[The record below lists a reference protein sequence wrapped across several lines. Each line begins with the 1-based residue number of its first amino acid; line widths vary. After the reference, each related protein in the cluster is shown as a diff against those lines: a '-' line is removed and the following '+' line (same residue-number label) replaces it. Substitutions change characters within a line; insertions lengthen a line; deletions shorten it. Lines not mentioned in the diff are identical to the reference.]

1 MRAFYEPVALTHP
14 EISDIARALNVMQ
27 RSPIHSSGVYWCRCP
42 AGVTPDL
49 YVSHLRNV
57 ELEDDDAWDADS
69 ADISP
74 SAHGKP
80 CPPRLLLDA
89 QGMHAGRPVCL
100 LGEEEDSHHA
110 WQLRSA
116 NQAVALHRLM
126 SQSAQ
131 LVLAPMAMQFDL
143 ARQMICLRNAWP
155 EHHLIW
161 KMHDSPEM
169 LAIATV
175 RTRKIW
181 QLQDLDADALKRA
194 SIQTWRYTQPLSFDA
209 CRYQP
214 LSLWQVLWNYVQRC
228 PLSVAH
234 TMCTPRLQEMTVRLH
249 RIDHLP
255 AHGLGHIARTLL
267 HQVQAGPKTASALM
281 QWQNAEPEDLLR
293 ALMGLLFIRVFTA
306 DPFDDPECNGS
317 GTYGC
322 STPSA

>member
-80 CPPRLLLDA
+80 YPPRLRLDA

-126 SQSAQ
+126 SQSAH
-131 LVLAPMAMQFDL
+131 LVLTPMAMQFDL

-155 EHHLIW
+155 DHHLIW

-214 LSLWQVLWNYVQRC
+214 
-228 PLSVAH
+228 
-234 TMCTPRLQEMTVRLH
+234 
-249 RIDHLP
+249 
-255 AHGLGHIARTLL
+255 
-267 HQVQAGPKTASALM
+267 
-281 QWQNAEPEDLLR
+281 
-293 ALMGLLFIRVFTA
+293 
-306 DPFDDPECNGS
+306 
-317 GTYGC
+317 
-322 STPSA
+322 

>member
-1 MRAFYEPVALTHP
+1 
-14 EISDIARALNVMQ
+14 
-27 RSPIHSSGVYWCRCP
+27 
-42 AGVTPDL
+42 
-49 YVSHLRNV
+49 
-57 ELEDDDAWDADS
+57 
-69 ADISP
+69 
-74 SAHGKP
+74 
-80 CPPRLLLDA
+80 
-89 QGMHAGRPVCL
+89 
-100 LGEEEDSHHA
+100 
-110 WQLRSA
+110 
-116 NQAVALHRLM
+116 M

-228 PLSVAH
+228 PLSVVH

-306 DPFDDPECNGS
+306 DPFDDPECDGS
-317 GTYGC
+317 EIYGC
-322 STPSA
+322 PTTGA